1 MVKNH
6 CTHSWIGSFADR
18 LAELRPSLSLG
29 SAVQYAVMS
38 IHYAADLE
46 PRRAAEVFVMS
57 NPLSDTIKRQ
67 QRSARPTPSRA
78 ARYRNLFGTLMA
90 PPALAIARSGVQ
102 AGAR

>member
-18 LAELRPSLSLG
+18 LAELRPGLSLG
-29 SAVQYAVMS
+29 SVVQYAVMS

-46 PRRAAEVFVMS
+46 PRRAAEVFVMA
-57 NPLSDTIKRQ
+57 NPLSSTIKQ
-67 QRSARPTPSRA
+67 QRSARPTRSHA
-78 ARYRNLFGTLMA
+78 ARYRNLFGTFIA

-102 AGAR
+102 ASAR